1 MKKAVSISLTLL
13 ITLSAFSQNPAPTN
27 WENFSPDCSTD
38 FWTITVD
45 GYIQQWSLINGVIT
59 GGDTLLSGGGNS
71 LAYCGDKNDPKF
83 YSNSYSTVGLTYYEP
98 DSGWI
103 NIPTSFTIDNNGGH
117 LNDHFYRIEG
127 AIIQIMAYWDGTNL
141 LTIDSLQGEFFAG
154 TADIAVNTS
163 GQAWVST
170 GSAPGNMDSL
180 KVYTQS
186 GKINAYAFQQNMQ
199 GYGSFF
205 LNDTLYL
212 GTIQGSIYPVII
224 NGTSAQ
230 LGTPIAFPSRNF
242 TDMASCQRKESS
254 TLIHTLPETKPN
266 LFPNPTRGY
275 VSLPI
280 GIEKSDIMIYN
291 SQGHIIAPKLDGRI
305 LDLSEQPSGMYIIK
319 LTTGGAPRFYRIKKL

>member
-1 MKKAVSISLTLL
+1 MKKTILISLSIL
-13 ITLSAFSQNPAPTN
+13 IYTAVFSQNPAPTN
-27 WENFSPDCSTD
+27 WENFSPDCTTD

-45 GYIQQWSLINGVIT
+45 GHIQQWSLINGTIT

-83 YSNSYSTVGLTYYEP
+83 FSNSYSTVGLTYYEP

-127 AIIQIMAYWDGTNL
+127 AVIQIMAYWDGTNL

-170 GSAPGNMDSL
+170 GSMPGNVDSL
-180 KVYTQS
+180 KVYNQS
-186 GKINAYAFQQNMQ
+186 GKINSYAFQQNMQ

-212 GTIQGSIYPVII
+212 GTLQDSIYPVII

-230 LGTPIAFPSRNF
+230 LGNPIAFPTRNF

-254 TLIHTLPETKPN
+254 TSIQPLPATKIK
-266 LFPNPTRGY
+266 LFPNPTR
-275 VSLPI
+275 SHLTLPS
-280 GIEKSDIMIYN
+280 GIER
-291 SQGHIIAPKLDGRI
+291 SQITVYSTQGQIISPKLNGRI
-305 LDLSEQPSGMYIIK
+305 LDLSEYPSGVYLIK
-319 LTTGGAPRFYRIKKL
+319 LSTGGATSFHKVKKL